1 MEEIKKDDVQ
11 RENLAEDEVAE
22 EESAEEKEPSAEQE
36 IAIMQQELGQ
46 ARDMMLRLAA
56 ELDNYKKRSMRE
68 RESLIKY
75 AAQGIIQELI
85 PILDNF
91 ERAIESASQSKD
103 FNSLIKGV
111 EMIFRQM
118 YDALERKGVSK
129 INALGETFD
138 PNVHEA
144 IAQVASDECPENTVV
159 EELQKGYM
167 LHDRVIRPSRVA
179 VSCGIKEA

>member
-11 RENLAEDEVAE
+11 QENPAEDEVTE
-22 EESAEEKEPSAEQE
+22 EESAEGKEPSAEE
-36 IAIMQQELGQ
+36 EMVVMQQELGQ

-56 ELDNYKKRSMRE
+56 ELDNYKKRSVRE

-75 AAQGIIQELI
+75 ASQGVIQELI

-91 ERAIESASQSKD
+91 ERAIESANQSKD
-103 FNSLIKGV
+103 LDSLTKGV
-111 EMIFRQM
+111 EMIFKQM

-138 PNVHEA
+138 PNIHEA